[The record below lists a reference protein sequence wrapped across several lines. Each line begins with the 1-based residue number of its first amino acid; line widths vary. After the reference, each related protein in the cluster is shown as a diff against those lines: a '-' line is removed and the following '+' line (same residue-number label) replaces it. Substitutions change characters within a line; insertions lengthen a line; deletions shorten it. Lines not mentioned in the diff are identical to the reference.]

1 MGGTWLRD
9 SRHPGISVPGTAGT
23 FHSAPFRYDGE
34 RTSNMANGTIKSLR
48 ENGFGFIAPDGG
60 GRNSD
65 LFFHRSATVGVDFD
79 SLREGQSVTFDVEP
93 DPRDSSRS
101 RAVRVQLSGSADQG

>member
-1 MGGTWLRD
+1 
-9 SRHPGISVPGTAGT
+9 
-23 FHSAPFRYDGE
+23 
-34 RTSNMANGTIKSLR
+34 MASGTIKSLR

-65 LFFHRSATVGVDFD
+65 LFFHRSAVIGTEFD

-101 RAVRVQLSGSADQG
+101 RAVRVQLSDGSDQD